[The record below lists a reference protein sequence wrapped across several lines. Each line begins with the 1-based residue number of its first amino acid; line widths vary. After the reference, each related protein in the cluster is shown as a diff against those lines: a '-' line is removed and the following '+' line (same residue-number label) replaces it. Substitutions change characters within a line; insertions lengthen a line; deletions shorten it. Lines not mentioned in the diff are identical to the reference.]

1 VNHGVEL
8 AGTAIF
14 ALLFL
19 ASAALFRKAA
29 KT

>member
-1 VNHGVEL
+1 L
-8 AGTAIF
+8 AGTSIF